1 MRLLKAFAVAVAVLG
16 GSFSTQS
23 IAQGYPAKPV
33 KLVVPFAAG
42 GTTDILAR
50 LYGQRMGTTL
60 GQPLIVENRTGAG
73 TMIGSD
79 YVAKSAADGYTLLLG
94 SPSVWLNPVLYK
106 KVPYKFDDFTPIS
119 VVARAPY
126 VMAIPANLGPQNLQ
140 EFIVWAKNPANRVS
154 YGILGVGAPSHL
166 VSKLFENVTGV
177 RGVDI
182 SYKGTAPVMTDLMGG
197 LIQYYFD
204 AVVTSLPLHR
214 SGKIRVLAV
223 TSEQRSPAATD
234 IPTFKELGYPKMVAD
249 TVWGIFAPAGTPR
262 PIINQLSRAAA
273 EAAGFEEMRSRLLRE
288 GTVPIASTPEGFS
301 EIIRQD
307 FDMWNEI
314 IKASNIQLE

>member
-1 MRLLKAFAVAVAVLG
+1 MRPLNRVAIIATVLAG
-16 GSFSTQS
+16 LFSLPAGAQS
-23 IAQGYPAKPV
+23 YPTKPV

-50 LYGQRMGTTL
+50 LYAQRMGVTL
-60 GQPLIVENRTGAG
+60 GQPMLVENRTGAG

-106 KVPYKFDDFTPIS
+106 TVPYKFQDFSPIS

-126 VMAIPANLGPQNLQ
+126 VLGIPATLAPQTLQ
-140 EFIVWAKNPANRVS
+140 SFIDWSKNPANRVS

-177 RGVDI
+177 RGVDV
-182 SYKGTAPVMTDLMGG
+182 SYKGTAPVMTDLMSG
-197 LIQYYFD
+197 LLQYYFD

-214 SGKIRVLAV
+214 SGRIRVLAV
-223 TSEQRSPAATD
+223 TSEQRSPAAMD

-249 TVWGIFAPAGTPR
+249 TVWGMFAPAGTPR
-262 PIINQLSRAAA
+262 PVINQVSRAVA
-273 EAAGFEEMRSRLLRE
+273 EAAGFEELRSRLVRD
-288 GTVPIASTPEGFS
+288 GTVPSASTPEGFS